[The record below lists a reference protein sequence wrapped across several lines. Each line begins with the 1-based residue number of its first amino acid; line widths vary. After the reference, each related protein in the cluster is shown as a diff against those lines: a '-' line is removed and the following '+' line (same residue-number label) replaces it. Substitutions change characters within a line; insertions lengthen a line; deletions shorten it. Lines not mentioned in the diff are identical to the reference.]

1 MTVRTK
7 RPGYR
12 NQNIA
17 ELVAMLVKKPRTV
30 EELTPL
36 IDMKERTLRAWLR
49 AFIDEGLLRVD
60 RPRNSAPGVSPGVYH
75 WHPIWERKEKC
86 PTSLAN

>member
-1 MTVRTK
+1 MTITK

-36 IDMKERTLRAWLR
+36 IDRKERTLRAWLR
-49 AFIDEGLLRVD
+49 AFPDEGLLQIE
-60 RPRNSAPGVSPGVYH
+60 RPRSGDPGVSPAVYH
-75 WHPIWERKEKC
+75 WKPIWERNEK
-86 PTSLAN
+86 